1 MNYEIIIIR
10 LLRDIETHNRQRL
23 LQYQILQISMGKSFS
38 SSIFKDI
45 VLGG

>member
-23 LQYQILQISMGKSFS
+23 LKYQILQVFLWENPSLHQYLRILF
-38 SSIFKDI
+38 
-45 VLGG
+45 